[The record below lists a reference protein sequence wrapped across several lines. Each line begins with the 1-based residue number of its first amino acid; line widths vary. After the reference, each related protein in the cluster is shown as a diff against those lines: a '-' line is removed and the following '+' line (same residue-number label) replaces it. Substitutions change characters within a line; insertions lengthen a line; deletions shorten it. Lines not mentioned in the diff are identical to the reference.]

1 MPRKELTQ
9 LQVSALITLW
19 AQPDEW
25 VPNNRLEN
33 VLRIRLERP
42 KRDDL
47 AARDLITVRQERKGG
62 PVSMRLTEQGRD
74 HIYQY
79 AQLDTELPSG
89 TKSGDA
95 ALRAVLVALRP
106 IFNGAVTLPALVA
119 GRRLASRVPEPDAD
133 RAPDSDLD
141 MEARIRKAYAAVAR
155 PGAWVMLS
163 RLREAIGAADRADV
177 DGALVRL
184 NRAPDVHIIPES
196 NQKALTAV
204 ERAAAVSIGNQ
215 DRHAIQIG
223 A

>member
-42 KRDDL
+42 RRDDL

-62 PVSMRLTEQGRD
+62 PVSIRLTEQGRD
-74 HIYQY
+74 HIYRY
-79 AQLDTELPSG
+79 AQLDSELPSG

-106 IFNGAVTLPALVA
+106 LFNGALTLPALVA
-119 GRRLASRVPEPDAD
+119 GRRPASPTPGPEH
-133 RAPDSDLD
+133 D
-141 MEARIRKAYAAVAR
+141 MEARIRKAYTAVAAR

-177 DGALVRL
+177 DAALVRL
-184 NRAPDVHIIPES
+184 NRTPDVHIIPES